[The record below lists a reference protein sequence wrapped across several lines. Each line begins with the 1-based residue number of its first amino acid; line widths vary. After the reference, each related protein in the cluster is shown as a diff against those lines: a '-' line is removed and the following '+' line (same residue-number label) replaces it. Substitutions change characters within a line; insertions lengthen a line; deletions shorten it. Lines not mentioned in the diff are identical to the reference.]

1 MTKLIN
7 DHRQHLYNGDINSG
21 RTFEKGEVIPEGYFD
36 RPNATEWDNK
46 PLPVDQWPRKVEP
59 EPAPIYVSPPTPLEH
74 EEPINVP
81 ESSLKIPKPMV
92 STPAPPEKFDPF
104 PVTNKDLM
112 TLKKHE
118 LVSILESKGIAAD
131 AGLHIAKLRA
141 MARKVYKK

>member
-36 RPNATEWDNK
+36 RPNATKWDNK

-74 EEPINVP
+74 EEPKTYGFGT
-81 ESSLKIPKPMV
+81 STTDSKTYGFDQHHRKSL
-92 STPAPPEKFDPF
+92 TRF
-104 PVTNKDLM
+104 
-112 TLKKHE
+112 
-118 LVSILESKGIAAD
+118 
-131 AGLHIAKLRA
+131 R
-141 MARKVYKK
+141 

>member
-21 RTFEKGEVIPEGYFD
+21 RTFKKGEVIPEGYFD

-46 PLPVDQWPRKVEP
+46 PLPIDQWPRKVEP
-59 EPAPIYVSPPTPLEH
+59 EPAPIYVSPPTPLEP
-74 EEPINVP
+74 EPA
-81 ESSLKIPKPMV
+81 
-92 STPAPPEKFDPF
+92 PAPPEKFDPF

-118 LVSILESKGIAAD
+118 LVSILENKGIAAD

>member
-21 RTFEKGEVIPEGYFD
+21 KTFEKGEVIPEGYFD

-46 PLPVDQWPRKVEP
+46 PLPIDQWPREVEP

-74 EEPINVP
+74 EDPINVP
-81 ESSLKIPKPMV
+81 APK
-92 STPAPPEKFDPF
+92 PPEKFDPF
-104 PVTNKDLM
+104 PVTSKDLM

>member
-21 RTFEKGEVIPEGYFD
+21 KTFEKGEVIPEGYFD

-46 PLPVDQWPRKVEP
+46 PLPIDQWPRKVEP

-74 EEPINVP
+74 EEPRIVP
-81 ESSLKIPKPMV
+81 APK
-92 STPAPPEKFDPF
+92 PPEKFDPF
-104 PVTNKDLM
+104 PVTSKDLM

-118 LVSILESKGIAAD
+118 LVSILESNGIAAD

>member
-46 PLPVDQWPRKVEP
+46 PLPIDQWPREVEP

-74 EEPINVP
+74 EDPINVP
-81 ESSLKIPKPMV
+81 APK
-92 STPAPPEKFDPF
+92 PPEKFDPF

>member
-46 PLPVDQWPRKVEP
+46 PLPISQWPRRVEP

-81 ESSLKIPKPMV
+81 APK
-92 STPAPPEKFDPF
+92 PPEKFDPF

>member
-21 RTFEKGEVIPEGYFD
+21 KTFEKGEVIPEGYFD

-46 PLPVDQWPRKVEP
+46 PLPIDQWPRKVEP

-81 ESSLKIPKPMV
+81 APK
-92 STPAPPEKFDPF
+92 PPEKFDPF